1 MTTRRCLSWDRVSM
15 PLLAVFL
22 LVVPVEA
29 GARGTS
35 TLLGDLS
42 SELGEAVAEAL
53 LGWLP
58 ERLEATGVPGAA
70 VAVVGKQDTIRE
82 EVYGVTGGPASS
94 AITPDT
100 IFLIRSISKSVTA
113 LGVLMAVQDGLVDLD
128 TPISTYLPEFSVHSR
143 FQEHPEDVMTLRH
156 MLSHRAGFTH
166 DPPAGIDLDHPGYF
180 TRYIAKVSETWLRF
194 PVGYRMQYS
203 NYGYDLAGYILEV
216 RSGMPFADYLQGK
229 VLLPLGMVD
238 SSFDLEIVEGKE
250 NRAIGHGGKGNVVSV
265 PLPEIAA
272 AGLYSSLRDMSRY
285 AQFHLNEGFVNGR
298 KVLREDLMEQYHS
311 IQFASSDQ
319 RTGYTFGLWREP
331 IGNTFSLYHEGGG
344 RGFASHMIL
353 YPELGLGVITLTNK
367 EYQGLTGYEGRVIMS
382 GPILNRFGLT
392 PVADSGVE
400 SMKQLDPN
408 DPRLRPILG
417 RYGDSPGVVVGF
429 ENGVLGLRSSETSFS
444 PLAFYE
450 DGGELVGMYGS
461 TMEARF
467 LSPVGSR
474 PGSMMTVNRTVSNS
488 NSHYLDFNDSALDP
502 PGPAKPDWQEHFGEY
517 EVLWEDE
524 LGSTATVE
532 IRNGHLYFRDGK
544 CQEYKPGLFFLYDGE
559 TLDFRYTPPTF
570 ANQELRKR

>member
-1 MTTRRCLSWDRVSM
+1 M
-15 PLLAVFL
+15 PLLAVCL

-29 GARGTS
+29 SARGTS
-35 TLLGDLS
+35 TLLGDPS
-42 SELGEAVAEAL
+42 SELGGAVAEAL

-70 VAVVGKQDTIRE
+70 VAVVGRQDTIRE

-100 IFLIRSISKSVTA
+100 VFLIRSISKSVTA
-113 LGVLMAVQDGLVDLD
+113 LAVFMAVQDGLVDLD

-194 PVGYRMQYS
+194 PVGYRMEYS

-216 RSGMPFADYLQGK
+216 RSGMPFADYLQEK
-229 VLLPLGMVD
+229 VLLPVGMVD
-238 SSFDLEIVEGKE
+238 SSFDLEIVEGRE
-250 NRAIGHGGKGNVVSV
+250 GRAIGHDGNGNVVSV

-272 AGLYSSLRDMSRY
+272 AGLYSSLRDMSKY
-285 AQFHLNEGFVNGR
+285 GQFHLNEGVVDGHR
-298 KVLREDLMEQYHS
+298 LLREDLMEQYHS
-311 IQFASSDQ
+311 IQLARPDQ

-331 IGNTFSLYHEGGG
+331 IGSTFSLYHEGGG

-382 GPILNRFGLT
+382 GPILNRFGPT

-408 DPRLRPILG
+408 DRRLRPILG
-417 RYGDSPGVVVGF
+417 RYGDSPGVVIGF
-429 ENGVLGLRSSETSFS
+429 EHGVLGLRSSETSFS

-461 TMEARF
+461 TMEAHF
-467 LSPVGSR
+467 LPRLGDR
-474 PGSMMTVNRTVSNS
+474 PGSMMMVARTVSNS
-488 NSHYLDFNDSALDP
+488 NSHYLDFNDSVLDS
-502 PGPAKPDWQEHFGEY
+502 PGPAKPEWQEYVGEY

-524 LGSTATVE
+524 PISSVIVE
-532 IRNGHLYFRDGK
+532 VRNGYLYFRDGR
-544 CQEYKPGLFFLYDGE
+544 CQEYEPGLFFLYDGQ
-559 TLDFRYTPPTF
+559 TLDFRTSPATF
-570 ANQELRKR
+570 SYQEIKKR

>member
-1 MTTRRCLSWDRVSM
+1 M
-15 PLLAVFL
+15 PLLAVCL

-29 GARGTS
+29 SARGTS
-35 TLLGDLS
+35 TLLGDPS
-42 SELGEAVAEAL
+42 SELGGAVAEAL

-70 VAVVGKQDTIRE
+70 VAVVGRQDTIRE

-100 IFLIRSISKSVTA
+100 VFLIRSISKSVTA
-113 LGVLMAVQDGLVDLD
+113 LAVLMAVQDGMVDLD

-194 PVGYRMQYS
+194 PVGYRMEYS

-216 RSGMPFADYLQGK
+216 RSGMPFADYLQEK
-229 VLLPLGMVD
+229 VLLPVGMVD
-238 SSFDLEIVEGKE
+238 SSFDLEIVEGRE
-250 NRAIGHGGKGNVVSV
+250 GRAIGHDGNGNVVSV

-272 AGLYSSLRDMSRY
+272 AGLYSSLRDMSKY
-285 AQFHLNEGFVNGR
+285 GQFHLNEGVVDGHR
-298 KVLREDLMEQYHS
+298 LLREDLMEQYHS
-311 IQFASSDQ
+311 IQLARPDQ

-331 IGNTFSLYHEGGG
+331 IGSTFSLYHEGGG

-382 GPILNRFGLT
+382 GPILNRFGPT

-400 SMKQLDPN
+400 SMKQLNPN
-408 DPRLRPILG
+408 DRRLRPILG
-417 RYGDSPGVVVGF
+417 RYGDSPGVVIGF
-429 ENGVLGLRSSETSFS
+429 EHGVLGLRSSETSFS

-461 TMEARF
+461 TMEAHF
-467 LSPVGSR
+467 LPRLGDR
-474 PGSMMTVNRTVSNS
+474 PGSMMMVARTVSNS
-488 NSHYLDFNDSALDP
+488 NSHYLDFNDSVLDS
-502 PGPAKPDWQEHFGEY
+502 PGPAKPEWQEYVGEY

-524 LGSTATVE
+524 PISSVIVE
-532 IRNGHLYFRDGK
+532 VRNGYLYFRDGR
-544 CQEYKPGLFFLYDGE
+544 CQEYEPGLFFLYDGQ
-559 TLDFRYTPPTF
+559 TLDFRTSPATF
-570 ANQELRKR
+570 SYQEIKKR

>member
-1 MTTRRCLSWDRVSM
+1 M
-15 PLLAVFL
+15 PLLAVCL

-29 GARGTS
+29 SARGTS
-35 TLLGDLS
+35 TLLGDPS
-42 SELGEAVAEAL
+42 SELGGAVAEAL

-70 VAVVGKQDTIRE
+70 VAVVGRQDTIRE

-100 IFLIRSISKSVTA
+100 VFLIRSISKSVTA
-113 LGVLMAVQDGLVDLD
+113 LAVLMAVQDGMVDLD

-194 PVGYRMQYS
+194 PVGYRMEYS

-216 RSGMPFADYLQGK
+216 RSGMPFADYLQEK
-229 VLLPLGMVD
+229 VLLPVGMVD
-238 SSFDLEIVEGKE
+238 SSFDLEIVEGRE
-250 NRAIGHGGKGNVVSV
+250 GRAIGHDGNGNVVSV

-272 AGLYSSLRDMSRY
+272 AGLYSSLRDMSKY
-285 AQFHLNEGFVNGR
+285 VQFHLNEGVVDGHR
-298 KVLREDLMEQYHS
+298 LLREDLMEQYHS
-311 IQFASSDQ
+311 IQLARPDQ

-331 IGNTFSLYHEGGG
+331 IGSTFSLYHEGGG

-382 GPILNRFGLT
+382 GPILNRFGPT

-408 DPRLRPILG
+408 DRRLRPILG
-417 RYGDSPGVVVGF
+417 RYGDSPGVVIGF
-429 ENGVLGLRSSETSFS
+429 EHGVLGLRSSETSFS

-461 TMEARF
+461 TMEAHF
-467 LSPVGSR
+467 LPRLGDR
-474 PGSMMTVNRTVSNS
+474 PGSMMMVARTVSNS
-488 NSHYLDFNDSALDP
+488 NSHYLDFNDSVLDS
-502 PGPAKPDWQEHFGEY
+502 PGPAKPEWQEYVGEY

-524 LGSTATVE
+524 PISSVIVE
-532 IRNGHLYFRDGK
+532 VRNGYLYFRDGR
-544 CQEYKPGLFFLYDGE
+544 CQEYEPGLFFLYDGQ
-559 TLDFRYTPPTF
+559 TLDFRTSPATF
-570 ANQELRKR
+570 SYQEIKKR

>member
-1 MTTRRCLSWDRVSM
+1 M
-15 PLLAVFL
+15 PLLAVCL

-29 GARGTS
+29 SARGTS
-35 TLLGDLS
+35 TLRGDLS

-70 VAVVGKQDTIRE
+70 LAVVGKRDTIRE
-82 EVYGVTGGPASS
+82 KVFGFTGGPASS

-100 IFLIRSISKSVTA
+100 VFLIRSISKSVTA
-113 LGVLMAVQDGLVDLD
+113 LAVLMAVQDGMVDLD
-128 TPISTYLPEFSVHSR
+128 TPISRYLPEFSVHSR

-166 DPPAGIDLDHPGYF
+166 DPPADIDLDHPGYF
-180 TRYIAKVSETWLRF
+180 TRYIEKVSETWLRF
-194 PVGYRMQYS
+194 PVGYRMEYS
-203 NYGYDLAGYILEV
+203 NYGYDLAGYILQV
-216 RSGMPFADYLQGK
+216 RSGMPFAKYLQGK
-229 VLLPLGMVD
+229 VLEPLGMAN
-238 SSFDLEIVEGKE
+238 SSFDLASVEHRSD
-250 NRAIGHGGKGNVVSV
+250 RAIGHGGEGDAAPVH
-265 PLPEIAA
+265 LPEIAA
-272 AGLYSSLRDMSRY
+272 AGLYSSLRDMSKY
-285 AQFHLNEGFVNGR
+285 VQFHLNEGVVDGHR
-298 KVLREDLMEQYHS
+298 LLREDLMEQYHS
-311 IQFASSDQ
+311 IQFARPDQ

-382 GPILNRFGLT
+382 GPIVNRYGPV
-392 PVADSGVE
+392 PVADSRVE

-408 DPRLRPILG
+408 DSRLRPILG

-467 LSPVGSR
+467 LPRLGGR
-474 PGSMMTVNRTVSNS
+474 PGSMMIVNRTVSNN
-488 NSHYLDFNDSALDP
+488 NSHYLDFNDSPTDL
-502 PGPAKPDWQEHFGEY
+502 PGPARPEWQAYLGEY
-517 EVLWEDE
+517 DVFWEDE
-524 LGSTATVE
+524 PTSTAKIE
-532 IRNGHLYFRDGK
+532 IRNGTLYFRDGK
-544 CQEYKPGLFFLYDGE
+544 CFEHEPGLFFLYDGQ
-559 TLDFRYTPPTF
+559 TLALRSSTPTF
-570 ANQELRKR
+570 ANQVIRHRK

>member
-1 MTTRRCLSWDRVSM
+1 M
-15 PLLAVFL
+15 PLLAVCL

-29 GARGTS
+29 SARGTS
-35 TLLGDLS
+35 TLLGDPS
-42 SELGEAVAEAL
+42 SELGGAVAEAL

-70 VAVVGKQDTIRE
+70 VAVVGRQDTIRE

-100 IFLIRSISKSVTA
+100 VFLIRSISKSVTA
-113 LGVLMAVQDGLVDLD
+113 LAVFMAVQEGLVDLD

-194 PVGYRMQYS
+194 PVGYRMEYS

-216 RSGMPFADYLQGK
+216 RSGMPFADYLQEK
-229 VLLPLGMVD
+229 VLLPVGMVD
-238 SSFDLEIVEGKE
+238 SSFDLEIVEGRE
-250 NRAIGHGGKGNVVSV
+250 GRAIGHDGNGNVVSV

-272 AGLYSSLRDMSRY
+272 AGLYSSLRDMSKY
-285 AQFHLNEGFVNGR
+285 GQFHLNEGVVDGHR
-298 KVLREDLMEQYHS
+298 LLREDLMEQYHS
-311 IQFASSDQ
+311 IQLARPDQ

-331 IGNTFSLYHEGGG
+331 IGSTFSLYHEGGG

-382 GPILNRFGLT
+382 GPILNRFGPT

-408 DPRLRPILG
+408 DRRLRPILG
-417 RYGDSPGVVVGF
+417 RYGDSPGVVIGF
-429 ENGVLGLRSSETSFS
+429 EHGVLGLRSSETSFS

-461 TMEARF
+461 TMEAHF
-467 LSPVGSR
+467 LPRLGDR
-474 PGSMMTVNRTVSNS
+474 PGSMMMVARTVSNS
-488 NSHYLDFNDSALDP
+488 NSHYLDFNDSVLDS
-502 PGPAKPDWQEHFGEY
+502 PGPAKPEWQEYVGEY

-524 LGSTATVE
+524 PISSVIVE
-532 IRNGHLYFRDGK
+532 VRNGYLYFRDGR
-544 CQEYKPGLFFLYDGE
+544 CQEYEPGLFFLYDGQ
-559 TLDFRYTPPTF
+559 TLDFCTSPATF
-570 ANQELRKR
+570 SYQEIKKR

>member
-1 MTTRRCLSWDRVSM
+1 M
-15 PLLAVFL
+15 PLLAVCL

-29 GARGTS
+29 SARGAS
-35 TLLGDLS
+35 TQLGDPS
-42 SELGEAVAEAL
+42 SELGRAVAEAL

-70 VAVVGKQDTIRE
+70 VAVVGRQDTIRE

-100 IFLIRSISKSVTA
+100 VFLIRSISKSVTA
-113 LGVLMAVQDGLVDLD
+113 LAVLMAVQDGMVDLD

-194 PVGYRMQYS
+194 PVGYRMEYS

-216 RSGMPFADYLQGK
+216 RSGMPFADYLQEK

-238 SSFDLEIVEGKE
+238 SSFDLEIVEGRE
-250 NRAIGHGGKGNVVSV
+250 GRAIGHDGNGNVVSV

-272 AGLYSSLRDMSRY
+272 AGLYSSLRDMSKY
-285 AQFHLNEGFVNGR
+285 GQFHLNEGVVDGHR
-298 KVLREDLMEQYHS
+298 LLREDLMEQYHS
-311 IQFASSDQ
+311 IQLARPDQ
-319 RTGYTFGLWREP
+319 RTGYTFALWREP
-331 IGNTFSLYHEGGG
+331 IGSTFSLYHEGGG

-382 GPILNRFGLT
+382 GPILNRFGPT
-392 PVADSGVE
+392 PAADSGVE

-408 DPRLRPILG
+408 DRRLRPILG
-417 RYGDSPGVVVGF
+417 RYGDSPGVVIGF
-429 ENGVLGLRSSETSFS
+429 EHGVLGLRSSETSFS

-461 TMEARF
+461 TMEAHF
-467 LSPVGSR
+467 LPRLGDR
-474 PGSMMTVNRTVSNS
+474 PGSMMMVARTVSNS
-488 NSHYLDFNDSALDP
+488 NSHYLDFNDSVLDS
-502 PGPAKPDWQEHFGEY
+502 PGPAKPEWQEYVGEY

-524 LGSTATVE
+524 PISSVIVE
-532 IRNGHLYFRDGK
+532 VRNGYLYFRDGR
-544 CQEYKPGLFFLYDGE
+544 CQEYEPGLFFLYDGQ
-559 TLDFRYTPPTF
+559 TLDFRTSPATF
-570 ANQELRKR
+570 SYQEIKKR

>member
-1 MTTRRCLSWDRVSM
+1 M
-15 PLLAVFL
+15 PLLAVCL

-29 GARGTS
+29 SARGTS
-35 TLLGDLS
+35 TLLGDPS
-42 SELGEAVAEAL
+42 SELGGAVAEAL

-70 VAVVGKQDTIRE
+70 VAVVGRQDTIRE

-100 IFLIRSISKSVTA
+100 VFLIRSISKSVTA
-113 LGVLMAVQDGLVDLD
+113 LAVLMAVQDGMVDLD

-194 PVGYRMQYS
+194 PVGYRMEYS

-216 RSGMPFADYLQGK
+216 RSGMPFADYLQEK
-229 VLLPLGMVD
+229 VLLPVGMVD
-238 SSFDLEIVEGKE
+238 SSFDLEIVEGRE
-250 NRAIGHGGKGNVVSV
+250 GRAIGHDGNGNVVSV

-272 AGLYSSLRDMSRY
+272 AGLYSSLRDMSKY
-285 AQFHLNEGFVNGR
+285 GQFHLNEGVVDGHR
-298 KVLREDLMEQYHS
+298 LLREDLMEQYHS
-311 IQFASSDQ
+311 IQLARPDQ

-331 IGNTFSLYHEGGG
+331 IGSTFSLYHEGGG

-367 EYQGLTGYEGRVIMS
+367 EYQGLTGYEGRVITS
-382 GPILNRFGLT
+382 GPILNRFGPT

-408 DPRLRPILG
+408 DRRLRPILG
-417 RYGDSPGVVVGF
+417 RYGDSPGVVIGF
-429 ENGVLGLRSSETSFS
+429 EHGVLGLRSSETSFS

-461 TMEARF
+461 TMEAHF
-467 LSPVGSR
+467 LPRLGDR
-474 PGSMMTVNRTVSNS
+474 PGSMMMVARTVSNS
-488 NSHYLDFNDSALDP
+488 NSHYLDFNDSVLDS
-502 PGPAKPDWQEHFGEY
+502 PGPAKPEWQEYVGEY

-524 LGSTATVE
+524 PISSVIVE
-532 IRNGHLYFRDGK
+532 VRNGYLYFRDGR
-544 CQEYKPGLFFLYDGE
+544 CQEYEPGLFFLYDGQ
-559 TLDFRYTPPTF
+559 TLDFRTSPATF
-570 ANQELRKR
+570 SYQEIKKR

>member
-1 MTTRRCLSWDRVSM
+1 M
-15 PLLAVFL
+15 PLLAVCL

-29 GARGTS
+29 SARGTS
-35 TLLGDLS
+35 TLLGDPS
-42 SELGEAVAEAL
+42 SELGGAVAEAL

-70 VAVVGKQDTIRE
+70 VAVVGRQDTIRE

-100 IFLIRSISKSVTA
+100 VFLIRSISKSVTA
-113 LGVLMAVQDGLVDLD
+113 LAVLMAVQDGMVDLD

-194 PVGYRMQYS
+194 PVGYRMEYS

-216 RSGMPFADYLQGK
+216 RSGMPFADYLQEK
-229 VLLPLGMVD
+229 VLLPVGMVD
-238 SSFDLEIVEGKE
+238 SSFDLEIVEGRE
-250 NRAIGHGGKGNVVSV
+250 GRAIGHDGNGNVVSV

-272 AGLYSSLRDMSRY
+272 AGLYSSLRDMSKY
-285 AQFHLNEGFVNGR
+285 GQFHLNEGVVDGHR
-298 KVLREDLMEQYHS
+298 LLREDLMEQYHS
-311 IQFASSDQ
+311 IQLARPDQ

-331 IGNTFSLYHEGGG
+331 IGSTFSLYHEGGG

-382 GPILNRFGLT
+382 GPILNRFGPT

-408 DPRLRPILG
+408 DRRLRPILG
-417 RYGDSPGVVVGF
+417 RYGDSPGVVIGF
-429 ENGVLGLRSSETSFS
+429 EHGVLGLRSSETSFS

-461 TMEARF
+461 TMEAHF
-467 LSPVGSR
+467 LPRLGDR
-474 PGSMMTVNRTVSNS
+474 PGSMMMVARTVSNS
-488 NSHYLDFNDSALDP
+488 NSHYLDFNDSVLDS
-502 PGPAKPDWQEHFGEY
+502 PGPAKPEWQEYVGEY

-524 LGSTATVE
+524 PISSVIVE
-532 IRNGHLYFRDGK
+532 VRNGYLYFRDGR
-544 CQEYKPGLFFLYDGE
+544 CQEYEPGLFFLYDGQ
-559 TLDFRYTPPTF
+559 TLDFRTSPATF
-570 ANQELRKR
+570 SYQEIKKR